1 MAILELPSEDQPLD
15 ASAPRPQTTDTVFM
29 IRPAT
34 TFRCNEETMGDN
46 AFQHEIVPEGVDF
59 SSPEAI
65 AGFQTEFHARV
76 LREFDA
82 FVETLRSNGVNVVVV
97 QDTEIPDTPDAVF
110 PNNWVS
116 LHHGGIQVRYPMKA
130 PNRRLERELAPDV
143 FGALTHAGHDYPT
156 EVDLTS
162 NELSDFPQALEGTGS
177 MVLDRKNR
185 IAYAAFS
192 ERTTP
197 APLGDFCKALDYKRI
212 TFDTI
217 PIEGSPVYHTNVVMS
232 VGTKVAVLCMEAI
245 SDPESRQ
252 EVCDALEQTGHQIL
266 EISLEQLTYFA
277 GNMLEVQNS
286 NGQSIWVMSQQAHDA
301 LNPDQLAV
309 FTDSGSQILAVDIQ
323 TIETAGGGSARCMMA
338 EVF

>member
-162 NELSDFPQALEGTGS
+162 NELSDFPQALEGT
-177 MVLDRKNR
+177 L
-185 IAYAAFS
+185 
-192 ERTTP
+192 
-197 APLGDFCKALDYKRI
+197 KRLNFKEI
-212 TFDTI
+212 GKPTQIQGENTSL
-217 PIEGSPVYHTNVVMS
+217 EMAQTEV
-232 VGTKVAVLCMEAI
+232 TKL
-245 SDPESRQ
+245 RQ
-252 EVCDALEQTGHQIL
+252 EKAALSEVVKRQNV
-266 EISLEQLTYFA
+266 EIDREGLNDSNHLTLFVTFFEYF
-277 GNMLEVQNS
+277 GLLPQ
-286 NGQSIWVMSQQAHDA
+286 D
-301 LNPDQLAV
+301 
-309 FTDSGSQILAVDIQ
+309 
-323 TIETAGGGSARCMMA
+323 
-338 EVF
+338 